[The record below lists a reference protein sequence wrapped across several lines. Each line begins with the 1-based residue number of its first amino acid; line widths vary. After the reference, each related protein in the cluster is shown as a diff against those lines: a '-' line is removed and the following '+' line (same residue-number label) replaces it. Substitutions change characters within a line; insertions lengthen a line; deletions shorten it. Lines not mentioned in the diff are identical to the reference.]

1 MVAGASCLKGSGWV
15 CSGPGRA
22 ELPADLGLGIGPGR
36 TAHHDLQRPS
46 GQALVDVDRG
56 FDGDVRPVGAEPPA
70 PARMAAQQ
78 DRAAIPRQRGL
89 DPRLQ
94 LEAHGIG
101 GGDGADDVLLVWR
114 WMQPATGI
122 AQFETFMENGQMFLL
137 LPDGTEPM
145 TCSRAGDT
153 EPLRCVALPMRN

>member
-1 MVAGASCLKGSGWV
+1 MTESLTERLQQRLSSQTAEIEALTS
-15 CSGPGRA
+15 A
-22 ELPADLGLGIGPGR
+22 ELTRLASSLKQQSEAALRTMRSDIQDTSTLMADELEIMR
-36 TAHHDLQRPS
+36 WTARWWWV
-46 GQALVDVDRG
+46 ALIVTWLV
-56 FDGDVRPVGAEPPA
+56 
-70 PARMAAQQ
+70 
-78 DRAAIPRQRGL
+78 
-89 DPRLQ
+89 
-94 LEAHGIG
+94 IG
-101 GGDGADDVLLVWR
+101 GFSVWR